1 MFPYSFSIDF
11 LIRGARNPR
20 AVVLFLG
27 LPSLA
32 LIFLYHV
39 RLLRAHVQVQPEP
52 KDVTSSITQ
61 RLDQLASVYKEHA
74 VFDAHHLDLG
84 PSVNLFNYT
93 ARLDKASRDAFT
105 STTSGQPLPKLQ
117 PVIASARS
125 TVDLHSGL
133 AWTPQDI
140 PQKIITSAPNI
151 FNMPPEFVG
160 WKQLNPD
167 WAIQR
172 FDEKAMDAWV
182 ETNLATPTDSGL
194 DKTVVLHIYNQ
205 LPRRTLKFD
214 MFRYLMIFLKG
225 GVYADSDT
233 SSVLPIAEWGHKGT
247 TNDMTDFRVLQLAAD
262 AQNVTHATSSDSPP
276 TSISKAP
283 PAFIVAIETVTT
295 RDDREGGHLAQYAFA
310 SAQGHPIFLD
320 LLQHIVE
327 VSRAMGELVSHFA
340 VLITKSFSS
349 SASGLHFRAQLS

>member
-1 MFPYSFSIDF
+1 M
-11 LIRGARNPR
+11 
-20 AVVLFLG
+20 
-27 LPSLA
+27 
-32 LIFLYHV
+32 
-39 RLLRAHVQVQPEP
+39 
-52 KDVTSSITQ
+52 
-61 RLDQLASVYKEHA
+61 
-74 VFDAHHLDLG
+74 
-84 PSVNLFNYT
+84 NLFNYT

-105 STTSGQPLPKLQ
+105 SNTSGQPLPKLQ

-172 FDEKAMDAWV
+172 FDEKAMDTWV

-214 MFRYLMIFLKG
+214 MFRYLMIFLTG
-225 GVYADSDT
+225 GVYADPDT

-247 TNDMTDFRVLQLAAD
+247 TKDMTDFRVLQLAAD
-262 AQNVTHATSSDSPP
+262 AQNVTHGTSSDSPP
-276 TSISKAP
+276 TSINKTP
-283 PAFIVAIETVTT
+283 PAFIVAMETVTT

-310 SAQGHPIFLD
+310 SAHGHPILLD

-327 VSRAMGELVSHFA
+327 VSRAMAELVSHSA
-340 VLITKSFSS
+340 VLVTQF
-349 SASGLHFRAQLS
+349 F